1 MFTQVKS
8 PQDVFFSP
16 QRLVVPLFQRP
27 YVWSLERQWEPL
39 WMDVRRLADK
49 ALEGA
54 QAEPHFLGAIVVQ
67 QQQSEIGNLSVRTVI
82 DGQQRLTTLQLLFDA
97 TYGLL
102 VEKGLGA
109 LASQMENL
117 VRNQDAYI
125 SDPSDRFKIWPTNR
139 DRPAFEEVMA
149 LSRPDYAKLRS
160 KESRI
165 SRAHRYFLSEVDQ
178 WLGEEDATRR
188 AEALVSAMSH
198 RLSLVVIDLA
208 FDEDAQEIFE
218 TLNARGT
225 PLTAADLIKNFVFQK
240 LQQDDFNAEEHY
252 EKYWRLFET
261 PFWETEVTVGRVV
274 YSRSSL
280 FLTQWLVAMTGEEIT
295 VREVFS
301 RFKRYTAE
309 AEESI
314 SELLPRITAAAQVY
328 QDFSQGAWKPTGRL
342 STIEHF
348 VYRLDIINTE
358 TAKPFLIWLTD
369 PARDSIDAEQFNK
382 ALNSLESWFVR
393 RAIVKATTKAY
404 NLLMAGLVR
413 EVEASDRQSVGDVVE
428 KFLSELSGPNLYW
441 PGDEVVLRYL
451 TDEPVYRK
459 LARAKLRMILEG
471 VEDHRRG
478 FSPGSLKT
486 LSEQPVVRNECS
498 IEHVMPQDW
507 VKNWPGEEFDED
519 GVSRNDLVHRL
530 GNLVLVTQSLNSTVS
545 NGPWAEK
552 KKALS
557 AHATLLTTQ
566 DLLAESVSEW
576 DIEGIK
582 RRSRQIAEEIV
593 EIWTV
598 PEGHEGYAEAETASE
613 SGRVSVEDLIDA
625 GLLTPGQKI
634 FARAAKQFGQEALIA
649 EDGGIFA
656 SGHRYPSP
664 SAAARSVT
672 NGQSVNGWWFWV
684 TNLESMTALSE
695 LRDRYVELFGAQD
708 TGDEEE

>member
-225 PLTAADLIKNFVFQK
+225 PLTAADLIKNFVFQR

-428 KFLSELSGPNLYW
+428 KFLRELSGPNLYW

-451 TDEPVYRK
+451 TEEPVYRK

-625 GLLTPGQKI
+625 GLLTAGQKI

>member
-39 WMDVRRLADK
+39 WMDVRRVADK

-428 KFLSELSGPNLYW
+428 KFLRELSGPNLYW

-451 TDEPVYRK
+451 TEEPVYRK

-530 GNLVLVTQSLNSTVS
+530 GNLALVTQSLNSTVS

>member
-428 KFLSELSGPNLYW
+428 KFLRELSGPNLYW

-451 TDEPVYRK
+451 TEEPVYRK

-625 GLLTPGQKI
+625 GLLTAGQKI

-656 SGHRYPSP
+656 SGHRYPSL

>member
-225 PLTAADLIKNFVFQK
+225 PLTAADLIKNFVFQR

-342 STIEHF
+342 SAIEHF

-428 KFLSELSGPNLYW
+428 KFLRELSGPNLYW

-451 TDEPVYRK
+451 TEEPVYRK

-625 GLLTPGQKI
+625 GLLTAGQKI

-656 SGHRYPSP
+656 SGQRFPSP

>member
-428 KFLSELSGPNLYW
+428 KFLRELSGPNLYW

-451 TDEPVYRK
+451 TEEPVYRK

-530 GNLVLVTQSLNSTVS
+530 GNLALVTQSLNSTVS

>member
-428 KFLSELSGPNLYW
+428 KFLRELSGPNLYW

-451 TDEPVYRK
+451 TEEPVYRK